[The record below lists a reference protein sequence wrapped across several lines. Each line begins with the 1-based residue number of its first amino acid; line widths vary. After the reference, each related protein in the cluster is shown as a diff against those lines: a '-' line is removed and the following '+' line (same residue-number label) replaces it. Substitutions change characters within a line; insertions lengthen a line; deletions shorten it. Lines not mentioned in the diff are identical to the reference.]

1 MAPTQSGAAALAPS
15 PSLARDAATPR
26 KQRVPPRI
34 VVAAVAGNA
43 MEFYDFTTYAFFAVY
58 IGKTFFPA
66 STPFMSLLL
75 SVAVFGVGFVTR
87 PLGGLL
93 IGAFADRAGR
103 KPAMILTIALITVG
117 TLGLAATPSYAQIGV
132 AAPIIVVFCRLL
144 QGLALGGEVGPST
157 AYLIEVAPP
166 GKRGLYGSWQLASQG
181 VAGLCAGIVGVL
193 LTLSLSA
200 DQMLAWGWRMPFL
213 LGLVLIPIAIYL
225 RRHMPETLEHAAPHA
240 GTVADRPRLGHYK
253 RVIVLALMLIM
264 GSTISTY
271 VSTYMT
277 TYAVSTLKL
286 PAVVA
291 MMATVVFG
299 LTTWLGSLLGGW
311 LSDHYGRKPVM
322 LWSRVALMVLTYPV
336 FMMLINNPSFGL
348 LALATTVLA
357 GLTAIGGA
365 PSVVAIPE
373 LFPAPIRALG
383 MSVAYAV
390 GVAVFGGSTQAI
402 VTWLIQATGN
412 PAAPALYVVATSVVT
427 LIAIVLLPE
436 TGRDATLHH

>member
-34 VVAAVAGNA
+34 VAAAVAGNA

-200 DQMLAWGWRMPFL
+200 PHEQGANSSALQLSEG
-213 LGLVLIPIAIYL
+213 IA
-225 RRHMPETLEHAAPHA
+225 
-240 GTVADRPRLGHYK
+240 VA
-253 RVIVLALMLIM
+253 
-264 GSTISTY
+264 
-271 VSTYMT
+271 
-277 TYAVSTLKL
+277 STLAISGSL
-286 PAVVA
+286 FAATVGGNETSGYLLCFAVTLLLA
-291 MMATVVFG
+291 GLATVV
-299 LTTWLGSLLGGW
+299 
-311 LSDHYGRKPVM
+311 GRRI
-322 LWSRVALMVLTYPV
+322 S
-336 FMMLINNPSFGL
+336 
-348 LALATTVLA
+348 
-357 GLTAIGGA
+357 
-365 PSVVAIPE
+365 
-373 LFPAPIRALG
+373 
-383 MSVAYAV
+383 
-390 GVAVFGGSTQAI
+390 
-402 VTWLIQATGN
+402 
-412 PAAPALYVVATSVVT
+412 
-427 LIAIVLLPE
+427 
-436 TGRDATLHH
+436 